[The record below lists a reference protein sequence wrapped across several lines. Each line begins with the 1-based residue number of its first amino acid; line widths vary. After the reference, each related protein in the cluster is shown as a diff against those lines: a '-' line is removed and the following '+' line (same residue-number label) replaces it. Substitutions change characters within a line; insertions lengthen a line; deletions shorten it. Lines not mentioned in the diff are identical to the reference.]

1 MDTSSPAGHDD
12 DHHRV
17 MPTPLEMDLAL
28 RRLLERADLPARDRL
43 EHDADGSIVA
53 FWDEAKLV
61 VDPDEE
67 GR

>member
-1 MDTSSPAGHDD
+1 
-12 DHHRV
+12 